1 MVTVP
6 LVPMIWN
13 PSRRFTALAGLW
25 SAGVIGIL
33 GISMPALG
41 FFAILGIATAVWKR
55 VIDPMM
61 TGVLVGG
68 AACTL
73 LLGTS
78 VEGSAKEIR
87 ASLLLI
93 QLFVTLIM
101 IFVGSVEGEIL
112 VFHNFWSVK
121 ARDRKGRVQQK
132 VIVGQAAI
140 TTLHPGEELE
150 GETVRTSNRL
160 HALWAMTLMVP
171 PAP

>member
-1 MVTVP
+1 M
-6 LVPMIWN
+6 LYI
-13 PSRRFTALAGLW
+13 
-25 SAGVIGIL
+25 
-33 GISMPALG
+33 
-41 FFAILGIATAVWKR
+41 
-55 VIDPMM
+55 
-61 TGVLVGG
+61 
-68 AACTL
+68 
-73 LLGTS
+73 
-78 VEGSAKEIR
+78 
-87 ASLLLI
+87 
-93 QLFVTLIM
+93 
-101 IFVGSVEGEIL
+101 GSVEGEIL